1 VQKVKSARYLSK
13 ASLLPVNE
21 LSLAEA
27 VRTGRVSW
35 RADPGLQR
43 RHRGLDVR
51 GHNPRQHN
59 RKVDVVGWWS
69 LNCMHVFT
77 TLFGAGLGNWAAL
90 GATGLTSASS
100 VMIKYKVRVEYS
112 RQGYRRDRSTT
123 IVGKQLG

>member
-13 ASLLPVNE
+13 ASLLLVNE

-43 RHRGLDVR
+43 RHHVLDVR

-59 RKVDVVGWWS
+59 RKVDIVGRWS
-69 LNCMHVFT
+69 LNCMHVLT
-77 TLFGAGLGNWAAL
+77 TLFGVGLEIGPRW
-90 GATGLTSASS
+90 
-100 VMIKYKVRVEYS
+100 E
-112 RQGYRRDRSTT
+112 
-123 IVGKQLG
+123 QLGS